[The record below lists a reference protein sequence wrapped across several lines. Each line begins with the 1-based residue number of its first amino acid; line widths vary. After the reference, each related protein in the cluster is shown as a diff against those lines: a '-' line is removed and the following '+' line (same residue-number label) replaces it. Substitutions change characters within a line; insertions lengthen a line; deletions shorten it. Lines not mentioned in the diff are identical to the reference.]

1 MAFSLRHCAF
11 TWIARRPSPSFSS
24 FNAGFLGRRTI
35 RAHVHHSWQLSP
47 TPIDSTA
54 IRCLAVCLVHHHPH
68 HLTVPTLRECQSQ
81 QRRYK
86 NAAKKGLHLQ
96 TLNEMAHSGERAA
109 AEERRQKRKDK
120 TAERKGKK
128 GSDGIADRVA
138 SSKSNND
145 DHDDDEDDDDRLE
158 EEDMDGNVLPEPA
171 AVKRKMQ
178 RHVESFKEYL
188 KSVRGGEATAE
199 LFDGIT
205 VTDAYGR
212 GTGSAPLKAV
222 AQVVMAS
229 PTLAMATCFDPA
241 TAKAVAKAILDQ
253 LELHP
258 QVEEGG
264 TISIA
269 LPRVSLESR
278 QQTAAAVQ
286 QRAENY
292 RQRIRKNRR
301 QALDVVKQGVAGKLE
316 GVSKDEAFRVQ
327 QEIEAMTD
335 VVIKELNQVADNKH
349 KDIMSV

>member
-1 MAFSLRHCAF
+1 M
-11 TWIARRPSPSFSS
+11 
-24 FNAGFLGRRTI
+24 
-35 RAHVHHSWQLSP
+35 P
-47 TPIDSTA
+47 TDWTA
-54 IRCLAVCLVHHHPH
+54 IQCLSVCLVHHPYCV
-68 HLTVPTLRECQSQ
+68 VPTLRGHQSQ

-128 GSDGIADRVA
+128 
-138 SSKSNND
+138 SSVETND
-145 DHDDDEDDDDRLE
+145 DDDEEDEDRM
-158 EEDMDGNVLPEPA
+158 EEDEDIDDNVLPELS

-178 RHVESFKEYL
+178 RHIESFKEYL
-188 KSVRGGEATAE
+188 KTVRGGEATAE

-212 GTGSAPLKAV
+212 DTGSAPLKAV
-222 AQVVMAS
+222 AQVVMSS
-229 PTLAMATCFDPA
+229 PKLAIATCFDPA
-241 TAKAVAKAILDQ
+241 TAKAVAKAILEQ

-286 QRAENY
+286 HRAENY

-301 QALDVVKQGVAGKLE
+301 EALDIVKQGVAGKLE

-349 KDIMSV
+349 KNIMSV

>member
-1 MAFSLRHCAF
+1 MAFYLPRCAV
-11 TWIARRPSPSFSS
+11 TWIARRPSPSISS
-24 FNAGFLGRRTI
+24 VNHTGSFLGLQTLT
-35 RAHVHHSWQLSP
+35 HHLWKSP
-47 TPIDSTA
+47 TPINSTA
-54 IRCLAVCLVHHHPH
+54 IRCLTVCLVHQHHFAI
-68 HLTVPTLRECQSQ
+68 PTLREYQSQ
-81 QRRYK
+81 QRRNK
-86 NAAKKGLHLQ
+86 NSAKKGLHLQ

-128 GSDGIADRVA
+128 SSVGTADRA
-138 SSKSNND
+138 APSKTND
-145 DHDDDEDDDDRLE
+145 DDDDDEDDDRVEE
-158 EEDMDGNVLPEPA
+158 EEDIDDNVLPEPS

-178 RHVESFKEYL
+178 RHIESFKEYL
-188 KSVRGGEATAE
+188 KTVRGGEATAE
-199 LFDGIT
+199 LFDGVT

-212 GTGSAPLKAV
+212 DTGSAPLKAV
-222 AQVVMAS
+222 AQVVIAS
-229 PTLAMATCFDPA
+229 PTLAIATCFDPA
-241 TAKAVAKAILDQ
+241 TAKAASKAILDQ

-258 QVEEGG
+258 QIEEGG

-301 QALDVVKQGVAGKLE
+301 EALDIVKQGVAGKLE

-327 QEIEAMTD
+327 QEIEAMAD

-349 KDIMSV
+349 KDILSV